1 MPFWIKNRL
10 ALLVLLTALLFSPP
24 GRGDSVLIY
33 FYNPDANLGDVAKL
47 KSSVQEYFQAIEPG
61 ATLKAF
67 IRLQDLLAA
76 LKSQPPDF
84 LVASSWVTKTYA
96 GQYGLKPLLVGRV
109 GAERSYTKILISKK
123 AMPSSA
129 SPSLSTVG
137 LGAQNLDVLKS
148 LVPDLR
154 KFSNLN
160 VVEVSKDLDAVL
172 AVSFDQ
178 VDLGLVRSEN
188 IEAIRKVNQ
197 VAVANLKTLGRSTP
211 IEYPIFS
218 ATAKVQAPAMDKFV
232 KGLQA
237 QKDEKAAQAMELM
250 GFQSWGLR

>member
-1 MPFWIKNRL
+1 MSVL
-10 ALLVLLTALLFSPP
+10 ATVLLFSSPS
-24 GRGDSVLIY
+24 RGDSVLIY
-33 FYNPDANLGDVAKL
+33 FYNPDANLGDMAKL
-47 KSSVQEYFQAIEPG
+47 KSEVQAYFQAIEPG

-67 IRLQDLLAA
+67 LRLQDLLTA

-109 GAERSYTKILISKK
+109 GAERAYAKVLISKK
-123 AMPSSA
+123 AVSPGA
-129 SPSLSTVG
+129 TPSLSTVG

-154 KFSNLN
+154 KFPSLN

-197 VAVANLKTLGRSTP
+197 VAVANLKVLARSTP

-218 ATAKVQAPAMDKFV
+218 ATAKVQAPVADKFV

-237 QKDEKAAQAMELM
+237 TKGTQALDLM
-250 GFQSWGLR
+250 GFESWGAR